1 MANTPMFQKAT
12 RSAVKLKIGLQGP
25 SGAGKTLGAL
35 AMAANLAGSDRFA
48 VIDTENGSASLYA
61 DRFDFDTLNLAPP
74 YTSLAYVEAIKAA
87 VAAGYKVLVI
97 DSLSHQWA
105 GKGGIL
111 SRKEDLDKR
120 GGNSF
125 TNWAEFTKEHEAF
138 KAYLLNADVHII
150 GTLRTKQEY
159 VLEEN
164 GKGKQMPKKVGTA
177 AVQREGMEYELSVV
191 FELQMD
197 HKATTSK
204 DRTGLFDGQ
213 MLDLTDGSVATT
225 LRDWLS
231 SAAPAAPTPARSLGQ
246 EDEQRADPT
255 GGRSQSARSKSSTS
269 APETNDST
277 RSQQAAPAG
286 RSTTTIDPE
295 SMTLDDAMTVVLPGP
310 QGSWGG
316 KAGELLS
323 TFSDKH
329 LNSILKWLRDKLQEK
344 DSPDFAVAAQAIVL
358 ILADRAKDQTA
369 LELDGAPS
377 LDDEEGESAAVPNG
391 AAPGNV
397 ADALEPTEKAKS
409 RPARQPRE
417 TTAAATTAD
426 DLPF

>member
-1 MANTPMFQKAT
+1 MANAPMFQKAT

-35 AMAANLAGSDRFA
+35 AMAANLAGRDRFA

-61 DRFDFDTLNLAPP
+61 DRFDFDTLNLGAP

-150 GTLRTKQEY
+150 CTLRTKQEY
-159 VLEEN
+159 VMEEN
-164 GKGKQMPKKVGTA
+164 AKGKQMPKKVGTTP
-177 AVQREGMEYELSVV
+177 VQREGMEYELSVV

-197 HKATTSK
+197 HKAATSK
-204 DRTGLFDGQ
+204 DRTGLFDGKL
-213 MLDLTDGSVATT
+213 LDLTDQDVARE
-225 LRDWLS
+225 LREWLAS
-231 SAAPAAPTPARSLGQ
+231 AAPTPPAPSRSLAADT
-246 EDEQRADPT
+246 EDEQRTDPT
-255 GGRSQSARSKSSTS
+255 RERSGSERSRSSTS
-269 APETNDST
+269 ARETSDSMPS
-277 RSQQAAPAG
+277 RQDAPAG
-286 RSTTTIDPE
+286 RTTTAIDPE
-295 SMTLDDAMTVVLPGP
+295 GMTLEEAVTVVLPGP
-310 QGSWGG
+310 RESWGG
-316 KAGELLS
+316 KGGELLS
-323 TFSDKH
+323 AFSDKH
-329 LNSILKWLRDKLQEK
+329 LNSILKWLRERLQEK
-344 DSPDFAVAAQAIVL
+344 ENADFAVAARAIVL
-358 ILADRAKDQTA
+358 ILAERAKDQTA

-377 LDDEEGESAAVPNG
+377 LDEEPEDAA
-391 AAPGNV
+391 AAPAPSV
-397 ADALEPTEKAKS
+397 LEPTEKA
-409 RPARQPRE
+409 RAREAHPARTKRE
-417 TTAAATTAD
+417 SVAARAD

>member
-1 MANTPMFQKAT
+1 MANAPLFQKAT

-25 SGAGKTLGAL
+25 SGSGKTLGAL
-35 AMAANLAGSDRFA
+35 AMAANLAGADHFA

-61 DRFDFDTLNLAPP
+61 DRFDFDTLNLGPP
-74 YTSLAYVEAIKAA
+74 YTSLAYVEAIRAA
-87 VAAGYKVLVI
+87 VDAGYKVLVV
-97 DSLSHQWA
+97 DSLSHQWV

-111 SRKEDLDKR
+111 SRKEEMDKR

-159 VLEEN
+159 VMEEN
-164 GKGKQMPKKVGTA
+164 AKGKQMPKKVGTA
-177 AVQREGMEYELSVV
+177 AVQREGMEYELSIV

-213 MLDLTDGSVATT
+213 LVDLTDGATAKT
-225 LRDWLS
+225 LREWLA
-231 SAAPAAPTPARSLGQ
+231 SAAPAAPTPTRSLGRDA
-246 EDEQRADPT
+246 EDEQRAGAT
-255 GGRSQSARSKSSTS
+255 IGGGAA
-269 APETNDST
+269 AP
-277 RSQQAAPAG
+277 QAANASPTRAG
-286 RSTTTIDPE
+286 VEPE
-295 SMTLDDAMTVVLPGP
+295 SLTLEDAMSLVLPGP

-316 KAGELLS
+316 KAGELLH

-329 LNSILKWLRDKLQEK
+329 LHSILKWLREKLQEK
-344 DSPDFAVAAQAIVL
+344 ENTDFAIAAQAIVL

-369 LELDGAPS
+369 LALDGAPS
-377 LDDEEGESAAVPNG
+377 LDEEPEAA
-391 AAPGNV
+391 AAAHAASV
-397 ADALEPTEKAKS
+397 LEPTEKAKARDAEPRRTKRES
-409 RPARQPRE
+409 VPANAE
-417 TTAAATTAD
+417 